1 MLIAQIKQAAL
12 GNQQEM
18 LNLIKQFDPL
28 LKKYAR
34 KLYYPDA
41 YCDLRLFF
49 IDLIHY
55 LADNKLKYPCDAYI
69 VSYINK
75 AVEHFYY
82 KLLLRKHISLDDLPF
97 ASLSDEEAYLV
108 ESRLSVGDTYDML
121 LFDELKL
128 ILTDKEYKVI
138 KKLFFE
144 NWQVFDIAKHYGVSR
159 QSINQT
165 KQRALSK
172 IKKWYI
178 EGQDKSHNY

>member
-108 ESRLSVGDTYDML
+108 ESKLSVDDTYDKL

-128 ILTDKEYKVI
+128 ILTDKEYRVI
-138 KKLFFE
+138 KKLFLE
-144 NWQVFDIAKHYGVSR
+144 NWQVIDIAKHYGVSR
-159 QSINQT
+159 QSINKT

-172 IKKWYI
+172 IKRWYI
-178 EGQDKSHNY
+178 EEKEKSHNY

>member
-55 LADNKLKYPCDAYI
+55 LADNILI
-69 VSYINK
+69 RRWNIFIIN
-75 AVEHFYY
+75 FC
-82 KLLLRKHISLDDLPF
+82 
-97 ASLSDEEAYLV
+97 
-108 ESRLSVGDTYDML
+108 
-121 LFDELKL
+121 
-128 ILTDKEYKVI
+128 
-138 KKLFFE
+138 
-144 NWQVFDIAKHYGVSR
+144 
-159 QSINQT
+159 
-165 KQRALSK
+165 
-172 IKKWYI
+172 
-178 EGQDKSHNY
+178 